1 MSSGGSLSQRR
12 RRLRGRGRHPFRL
25 TDPAL
30 LQALPYHLRR
40 LSSRLHR
47 LRLALHARGWRGL
60 LTRVTVGA
68 HGADAVPAGPS
79 SAPPVRWMPNGG
91 PRVLIIDVSMPRPD
105 RDSGSLRASRL
116 MQTLVEMDYG
126 VDFLP
131 DDGLHAGRYGDALTA
146 AGVAI
151 HLVSGAH
158 ARLHWL
164 RRHAA
169 GYAVIVVS
177 RYHLAEALFPLLRR
191 IAPDARLVL
200 DTVDLHHL
208 REQREAEQ
216 HRDAT
221 LQRLACRTQER
232 ELRVIRAS
240 DATWVVSDVEKTLL
254 ARLVPAA
261 NVHVVSNVHDALGS
275 VPGPQARH
283 GVLFVGGAGHPP
295 NLDAITWLLDALWP
309 QMRARRPDL
318 ELHLVG
324 EGLLQAVSAPPSG
337 VTIHGYVPDLAPLLA
352 RVRVAVAPLRFG
364 AGVKGKV
371 NHAMAHGV
379 PMVISECAAEG
390 MGITAG
396 KEAFIEETPA
406 GFAEAVVHLHQD
418 DALWARM
425 SSASI
430 RHIAERF
437 SAETAR
443 AAMAASFSEPTPPAT

>member
-1 MSSGGSLSQRR
+1 
-12 RRLRGRGRHPFRL
+12 
-25 TDPAL
+25 
-30 LQALPYHLRR
+30 
-40 LSSRLHR
+40 
-47 LRLALHARGWRGL
+47 
-60 LTRVTVGA
+60 
-68 HGADAVPAGPS
+68 
-79 SAPPVRWMPNGG
+79 
-91 PRVLIIDVSMPRPD
+91 
-105 RDSGSLRASRL
+105 
-116 MQTLVEMDYG
+116 MQTLVEMGYG

-131 DDGLHAGRYGDALTA
+131 EDGLHAGRYGDALA
-146 AGVAI
+146 ATGVAI
-151 HLVSGAH
+151 RLVSGAN

-164 RRHAA
+164 CQHAA

-177 RYHLAEALFPLLRR
+177 RYHLAEAVFPLLRR

-216 HRDAT
+216 HGDAT
-221 LQRLACRTQER
+221 LQRLSRRTQQR

-240 DATWVVSDVEKTLL
+240 DATWVVSDVEKALL
-254 ARLVPAA
+254 ARLAPAA
-261 NVHVVSNVHDALGS
+261 NVHVVSNVHAVLGN
-275 VPGPQARH
+275 VPGPWSRH

-324 EGLLQAVSAPPSG
+324 DGLQQAVSAPPPG
-337 VTIHGYVPDLAPLLA
+337 VTVHGYVPDLAPLLA

-390 MGITAG
+390 MGITSG
-396 KEAFIEETPA
+396 KEAFIEQSPA
-406 GFAEAVVHLHQD
+406 GFAAAVVHLHQD
-418 DALWARM
+418 DALWIRM

-430 RHIAERF
+430 RHVVERF

-443 AAMAASFSEPTPPAT
+443 AAMAASFAEPITPAFEATAADRF